1 VAWGGAGLA
10 EPDERGILLRS
21 PPRPENQLAAARAQQ
36 WDRAVDD
43 QAVRT
48 PGELQAALRR
58 HAIGEDVRLQIEHE
72 GESRE
77 VVVRHASDLP

>member
-1 VAWGGAGLA
+1 
-10 EPDERGILLRS
+10 
-21 PPRPENQLAAARAQQ
+21 
-36 WDRAVDD
+36 
-43 QAVRT
+43 VRT